1 MTLDTLRSW
10 ERWGVWACLAALV
23 LFGALVV
30 RRAAFSELRRTDA
43 DVFFRAAWAV
53 RVGEDPYLNLSERD
67 WNYTYPP
74 LLAALLQ
81 PLADP
86 PTAGTFASRQQRL
99 RAEATRRGW
108 DAQRLERELLAASAL
123 GERLAPKIA
132 QPPPLLLP
140 FWASVTAWYAL
151 SLGAVLLAA
160 HLLAGAAT
168 AGLPAWRS
176 VAVTPAHRAWWTLRF
191 WPVAFC
197 LPGIGN
203 GLSRGQSDAL
213 ILLAIAA
220 VTRLAVSGRTFWAGW
235 AVSAAAAV
243 KVFPAVLGA
252 YALRRLDVRMLLGC
266 AVGGMAFF
274 VAVPAV
280 FVGPARAVESNARWL
295 RGVGLPAF
303 GLGGDDSRKFEL
315 YGLSESP
322 SQSLLSITHNYVNLP
337 ARRGQRPA
345 DPSALT
351 RGVHAAASAAML
363 ALTLWAIPGGLRPWR
378 RPLAR
383 AGPDPNAALSV
394 GCLAAV
400 MIAASPVC
408 HMHYF
413 AFHLPLM
420 TALVARWAA
429 LHPAQSLPLKGWAV
443 GGAYAAVHVVSRL
456 PGPDHALQDLGLPM
470 ASGLA
475 LWAMGVGALRRAGL

>member
-1 MTLDTLRSW
+1 MTLDTLRTW
-10 ERWGVWACLAALV
+10 ERWGVLACLAALV

-74 LLAALLQ
+74 LLATLLQ

-86 PTAGTFASRQQRL
+86 PTAQTFAGRQQRL
-99 RAEATRRGW
+99 RAEADRRGW
-108 DAQRLERELLAASAL
+108 DPQRLERELQAASAL
-123 GERLAPKIA
+123 GDRLAPKIA

-140 FWASVTAWYAL
+140 FWASVAAWYAL
-151 SLGAVLLAA
+151 SLAAILLAA
-160 HLLAGAAT
+160 HLLASAAA
-168 AGLPAWRS
+168 AGLPAWRGL
-176 VAVTPAHRAWWTLRF
+176 AITPAHRAWWTLRF
-191 WPVAFC
+191 WPVVFC
-197 LPGIGN
+197 LPGLGN

-220 VTRLAVSGRTFWAGW
+220 TARLAVRGRSSWAGW

-252 YALRRLDVRMLLGC
+252 YALRRLDARMLLGC
-266 AVGGMAFF
+266 AMGGAVFF
-274 VAVPAV
+274 VALPAA
-280 FVGPARAVESNARWL
+280 FVGPGRAIEFNARWL

-322 SQSLLSITHNYVNLP
+322 SQSILSITHNYVNLP

-345 DPSALT
+345 DPSAPT
-351 RGVHAAASAAML
+351 RAVHAAASAAML
-363 ALTLWAIPGGLRPWR
+363 ALTLWAIPR
-378 RPLAR
+378 AR
-383 AGPDPNAALSV
+383 ARATPDPNAALSV
-394 GCLAAV
+394 GSLAAV

-420 TALVARWAA
+420 TALVARWACR
-429 LHPAQSLPLKGWAV
+429 HPAQSLPPAAWAI
-443 GGAYAAVHVVSRL
+443 GLTYLAVHVVARL
-456 PGPDHALQDLGLPM
+456 PGPDHALQDLGLPL

-475 LWAMGVGALRRAGL
+475 LWGVGIAALRRAGP